1 MLAKSE
7 FCYFA
12 LNSKGLLDKTTINFN
27 RVINFTVQE
36 TTFYEPVTLNFFNTI
51 FEIFVD
57 FLKCPLLKP
66 PYLTSDLADAGY

>member
-12 LNSKGLLDKTTINFN
+12 LNSKGLIDKTTINFN

-36 TTFYEPVTLNFFNTI
+36 TTFYEPVTLNFYQYNFRN
-51 FEIFVD
+51 FCGLF
-57 FLKCPLLKP
+57 KMPLTKTALS
-66 PYLTSDLADAGY
+66 YV